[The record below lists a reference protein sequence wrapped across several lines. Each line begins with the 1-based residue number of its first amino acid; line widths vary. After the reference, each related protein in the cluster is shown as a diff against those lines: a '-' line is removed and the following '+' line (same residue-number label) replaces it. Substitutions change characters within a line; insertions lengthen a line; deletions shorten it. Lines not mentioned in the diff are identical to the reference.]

1 MNQKKTR
8 GYTQYFLKG
17 FKFNALNVSFS
28 LVLSLFSALIIY
40 NKLEDSQ
47 FIFYSVSQIT
57 IYFFV
62 SLSNLEFGKLVSKYF
77 PNLNKDICNTVLK
90 KLILTSLFVLLI
102 GFIIFYVVSEY
113 FGIYSY
119 FENYKNLFYIYVFF
133 SSVIQIISNYFGQ
146 YLAAYQKFD
155 EQEKQYSLFSIPLK
169 ALGLLFFY
177 FLFGNIYFIL
187 FVNFLVRIVNLA
199 ITFKISDFNLGNK
212 LYTKD
217 NVKELEMFSTKSNI
231 KFTLKN
237 FIFFNYPLFFFSY
250 LPIYLANFHNENDIA
265 VLSLSIS
272 LFNAIKPI
280 LNGIHKIINP
290 SIQQLKKGGDFK
302 KLFSIVNLLHNAVS
316 VITALVIISLW
327 SILNYSIFTDIIFI
341 KFSFNLF
348 SDLAITAVI
357 LSLFFILN
365 MIYHSY
371 FLSIN
376 LENSIFK
383 SSILGVLASISLWL
397 NYENL
402 GMKINLSLI
411 IILTFYLTT
420 LIYFYLVSREL
431 LGKNILYSLLT
442 FIIYLFA
449 LNTLFYN
456 SLIIFLLL
464 NGATLFI
471 SYIFLQSNIKKYT
484 SDSI

>member
-1 MNQKKTR
+1 M
-8 GYTQYFLKG
+8 
-17 FKFNALNVSFS
+17 
-28 LVLSLFSALIIY
+28 VL
-40 NKLEDSQ
+40 
-47 FIFYSVSQIT
+47 
-57 IYFFV
+57 
-62 SLSNLEFGKLVSKYF
+62 
-77 PNLNKDICNTVLK
+77 DIVDK
-90 KLILTSLFVLLI
+90 
-102 GFIIFYVVSEY
+102 
-113 FGIYSY
+113 
-119 FENYKNLFYIYVFF
+119 
-133 SSVIQIISNYFGQ
+133 VIQIISNYFGQ

-187 FVNFLVRIVNLA
+187 FVNFLVRIVNLV

-217 NVKELEMFSTKSNI
+217 YVKELEMFSTKSNI

-357 LSLFFILN
+357 LSLFFI
-365 MIYHSY
+365 
-371 FLSIN
+371 
-376 LENSIFK
+376 
-383 SSILGVLASISLWL
+383 
-397 NYENL
+397 
-402 GMKINLSLI
+402 
-411 IILTFYLTT
+411 
-420 LIYFYLVSREL
+420 
-431 LGKNILYSLLT
+431 
-442 FIIYLFA
+442 
-449 LNTLFYN
+449 
-456 SLIIFLLL
+456 
-464 NGATLFI
+464 
-471 SYIFLQSNIKKYT
+471 
-484 SDSI
+484 